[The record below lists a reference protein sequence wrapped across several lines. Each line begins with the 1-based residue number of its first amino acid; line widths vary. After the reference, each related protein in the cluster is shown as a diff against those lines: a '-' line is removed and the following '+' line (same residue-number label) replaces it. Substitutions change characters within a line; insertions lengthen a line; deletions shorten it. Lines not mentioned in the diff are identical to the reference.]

1 MLWGGVSMRINRVI
15 IKNYRNLRDVD
26 IELENIVTLI
36 GENNGGK
43 SNFLKAI
50 SIPLS
55 SDDGSS
61 SKKLSWYDINK
72 DAKNEYIQ
80 FIMNN
85 TQSIIDG
92 SLTEDVFSAKIPIVD
107 IILYFLPDD
116 NEHYNVKDILIDIH
130 KWIGAIHY
138 KFYIKNTLKLL
149 SQVKDIIENNND
161 LSKIQMS
168 LLPIDLYESSLTVP
182 IKETKIPYDTLSQFC
197 SVYLPAERDNF
208 ASNADKLGSKILS
221 DMFNKALSV
230 QSHANIENAYN
241 NFFDV
246 IKKEGNLDNII
257 NWQNYSDIGNA
268 QDFFHK
274 ISILPNLPRM
284 SNILD
289 NVRLG
294 YENDFM
300 HLQGLGYRNL
310 ILLAVLLNSY
320 IKTQRDCY
328 FRLVTIEEPEAHLC
342 VSNILLSGSLI
353 KNISQKN
360 KYTQI
365 VFSTHNEELVNKL
378 GLSKVIIIHN
388 GKVMSLNAQ
397 LKNSEL
403 DYLLTSPNTDIF
415 KILYSRRVIL
425 VEGITEEL
433 LIKSYLQTK
442 SELSDIK
449 VFAFHKGYKNIIKIW
464 KKINQNSTSKLGIV
478 RDYDNQPNAQKEHE
492 NLQANN
498 VLIKTTQGYTLETDI
513 TELNYELLVQ
523 NYGNEYN
530 WTNLNKDQLQKDW
543 REKKSDVMIKISHD
557 LLKGKLNDFKLPNH
571 IQDIISFMME

>member
-1 MLWGGVSMRINRVI
+1 MRINRVI

-182 IKETKIPYDTLSQFC
+182 TKGTKIPYDTLSQFC

-221 DMFNKALSV
+221 DMFNNALSV

-274 ISILPNLPRM
+274 ISVLPNMPRM

-388 GKVMSLNAQ
+388 GIVMSLNTQ

-464 KKINQNSTSKLGIV
+464 KKINQNSPSKLGIV

-513 TELNYELLVQ
+513 TELNFELLVQ
-523 NYGNEYN
+523 NYGNEYK

-543 REKKSDVMIKISHD
+543 RDKKSDVMIKISHD
-557 LLKGKLNDFKLPNH
+557 LLNGKLNDFKLPKH

>member
-92 SLTEDVFSAKIPIVD
+92 SLTEDAFSAKIPIVD

-138 KFYIKNTLKLL
+138 RFYIKNTLKLL
-149 SQVKDIIENNND
+149 SQVKDIIVNNND

-221 DMFNKALSV
+221 DMFNNALSV

-246 IKKEGNLDNII
+246 IKKEGDLDNII

-274 ISILPNLPRM
+274 ISVLPNMPRM
-284 SNILD
+284 SNIL
-289 NVRLG
+289 NNIRLG

-388 GKVMSLNAQ
+388 GKVMSLNTQ

-492 NLQANN
+492 NLQADN

-523 NYGNEYN
+523 NYGDEYN

>member
-1 MLWGGVSMRINRVI
+1 MRINRVI

-310 ILLAVLLNSY
+310 ILLAVLLNSC

-523 NYGNEYN
+523 NYGDEYN

>member
-1 MLWGGVSMRINRVI
+1 M
-15 IKNYRNLRDVD
+15 
-26 IELENIVTLI
+26 
-36 GENNGGK
+36 
-43 SNFLKAI
+43 
-50 SIPLS
+50 
-55 SDDGSS
+55 
-61 SKKLSWYDINK
+61 
-72 DAKNEYIQ
+72 
-80 FIMNN
+80 
-85 TQSIIDG
+85 TQ
-92 SLTEDVFSAKIPIVD
+92 
-107 IILYFLPDD
+107 
-116 NEHYNVKDILIDIH
+116 
-130 KWIGAIHY
+130 
-138 KFYIKNTLKLL
+138 
-149 SQVKDIIENNND
+149 NNND

-182 IKETKIPYDTLSQFC
+182 TKGTKIPYDTLSQFC

-221 DMFNKALSV
+221 DMFNNALSV

-274 ISILPNLPRM
+274 ISVLPNMPRM

-388 GKVMSLNAQ
+388 GIVMSLNTQ

-464 KKINQNSTSKLGIV
+464 KKINQNSPSKLGIV

-513 TELNYELLVQ
+513 TELNFELLVQ
-523 NYGNEYN
+523 NYGNEYK

-543 REKKSDVMIKISHD
+543 RDKKSDVMIKISHD
-557 LLKGKLNDFKLPNH
+557 LLNGKLNDFKLPKH